1 MENIR
6 YYFYNIKGGDT
17 LSNDIFEN
25 LKKAIIDY
33 DADKAASLA
42 KKAVEEKIDPVK
54 VLDVMT
60 KAIRQVG
67 DGFSRGELWL
77 PDLVGAADAM
87 SSAMPIIEEEI
98 KRTGAKRESLGTIV
112 AGTVFGDIHSIG
124 KTMVCTLLVAEGFK
138 VHDLGINIKAE
149 QFLDAIKKY
158 HANIL
163 AMSALM
169 TMTAPEQRKVIK
181 SLEKEGLRDKIK
193 IMVGGGAITEEFTK
207 DIGADGYDPTAPGAV
222 RLARELVGK

>member
-1 MENIR
+1 
-6 YYFYNIKGGDT
+6 
-17 LSNDIFEN
+17 LSNEIFVK
-25 LKKAIIDY
+25 LKKAITEY
-33 DADKAASLA
+33 DSEMATSLA
-42 KKAVEEKIDPVK
+42 KKAVEEKVDPIK
-54 VLDVMT
+54 ALDAMT
-60 KAIRQVG
+60 EAIRQVG
-67 DGFSRGELWL
+67 DGFGRGELWL

-87 SSAMPIIEEEI
+87 SSAIPIIEEEI

-138 VHDLGINIKAE
+138 VHDLGVNIKAE

-158 HANIL
+158 NPDIL

-222 RLARELVGK
+222 RLARELVGKQGEIKC